1 MGFPANGASRICP
14 FCHEPTSATAARCAH
29 CDRRI
34 LNLHQRDERKPI
46 NCPDCGRMAEI
57 VRIGALEI
65 DLCVACGGL
74 WFDRN
79 ELERLPREVSPA
91 DLSEGIRTLAV
102 RPSLRGFA
110 AKVYPPCPLCDE
122 SMNLAQYQKVSGI
135 VVHQCM
141 TCGIWLDGANAAK
154 FYSLFEQGRMADL
167 EQRAARVTTEEL
179 EARLAKL
186 ERRQDLPPAPIV
198 GSEPEVVR
206 DLSAVLVFDFLSFLG
221 SLF

>member
-1 MGFPANGASRICP
+1 
-14 FCHEPTSATAARCAH
+14 
-29 CDRRI
+29 
-34 LNLHQRDERKPI
+34 
-46 NCPDCGRMAEI
+46 
-57 VRIGALEI
+57 
-65 DLCVACGGL
+65 
-74 WFDRN
+74 
-79 ELERLPREVSPA
+79 
-91 DLSEGIRTLAV
+91 
-102 RPSLRGFA
+102 
-110 AKVYPPCPLCDE
+110 
-122 SMNLAQYQKVSGI
+122 MNLAQYQKVSGI

-179 EARLAKL
+179 EARLTKL